1 MSNLLIQVINAQIE
15 RRSRLSFAEFMDLA
29 LYHEQGYYNQRAQSM
44 GQGGDFFTS
53 VHLSPAFGAMLAVQF
68 VQCWDRLG
76 RPERFDLVE
85 MGAGQGLLA
94 QDVLQH
100 LQEYFPECFACVVYK
115 IIEKAPSLVA
125 QQQKTLGSMAQR
137 VTWCAWT
144 DIPSGSITGCFFSN
158 ELVDAFPV
166 HQVQKVGDELRGV
179 YLQQLQ
185 DGGVDGS
192 WAETLEPIDSPIA
205 AAINDYFTLV
215 GIDLLTPDYAD
226 GYRTEINL
234 NALDW
239 MATLADRLHSGYV
252 LTIDYG
258 YSARRYYSPYRSS
271 GTLQCYHQHQVSS
284 NPYAYPGEQ
293 DITAHVDFTALQR
306 QGELCALQT
315 LGITQQA
322 SFLMALGLGDRIA
335 QVTQIAGLS
344 GQQVLDRLK
353 TRDALHRL
361 IDPTG
366 LGGFG
371 VLVQGKGLPPAAL
384 AEPLLGLT
392 MPLWSE

>member
-1 MSNLLIQVINAQIE
+1 MSNPLVQAINAQIE
-15 RRSRLSFAEFMDLA
+15 ARSSLSFAEFMALA

-44 GQGGDFFTS
+44 GWGGDFFTS
-53 VHLSPAFGAMLAVQF
+53 VHLSPVFGNLLAVQF
-68 VQCWDRLG
+68 AQCWDRLG

-94 QDVLQH
+94 QDLLQH
-100 LQEYFPECFACVVYK
+100 LQEHFPEVFACVVYK
-115 IIEKAPSLVA
+115 IIEKAPRLVA
-125 QQQKTLGSMAQR
+125 QQQKTLGAMAQR
-137 VTWCAWT
+137 VTWCDWT
-144 DIPSGSITGCFFSN
+144 DIPLGSITGCFFSN

-166 HQVQKVGDELRGV
+166 HQVQKVEDELRAV
-179 YLQQLQ
+179 YIQLR
-185 DGGVDGS
+185 DGNWV
-192 WAETLEPIDSPIA
+192 ETLEPMNS
-205 AAINDYFTLV
+205 AINDYFALV
-215 GIDLLTPDYAD
+215 GVNLLTPDYPE
-226 GYRTEINL
+226 GYRTEVNL

-239 MATLADRLHSGYV
+239 IETLADRLQSGYV

-258 YSARRYYSPYRSS
+258 YSARRYYSPHRSG

-306 QGELCALQT
+306 QGEICGLQT

-322 SFLMALGLGDRIA
+322 VFLMALGLGDRIA
-335 QVTQIAGLS
+335 QVTQVAGLS

-371 VLVQGKGLPPAAL
+371 VLVQGKGLCPAAL
-384 AEPLLGLT
+384 TEPLLGLT
-392 MPLWSE
+392 MPLWSD